1 MPAVSRAILID
12 KFGTRS
18 LGCDTFHPVRATHM
32 RFLWDLPTYLQPQID
47 IPNSSIPAVRRA
59 WQMDQLSGLVNVFAE
74 PAADTVPILG
84 SCTPS
89 NPSADPP
96 RPRGA
101 CPCVLWISRPSLFS
115 GSPAGMRC
123 IHPHKWHGIA
133 WTSSASELYVP
144 HASRLNRSLNV
155 CACFLY

>member
-1 MPAVSRAILID
+1 
-12 KFGTRS
+12 
-18 LGCDTFHPVRATHM
+18 M

-47 IPNSSIPAVRRA
+47 IPNASINRYSELVHRA

-84 SCTPS
+84 PC
-89 NPSADPP
+89 NPFDPTAAPP

-133 WTSSASELYVP
+133 WTSSVSGLYVP

-155 CACFLY
+155 RACLLY